1 MEGQRSSPAKEK
13 RGTPWSLILF
23 GVLGVYVV
31 LIALLNSDKV
41 KVDFVF
47 FSAQI
52 RLLFLILL
60 CLAIGFGAGWVFEK
74 MRVRRK
80 SEASGQ

>member
-1 MEGQRSSPAKEK
+1 MEGQRSAAAKKK
-13 RGTPWSLILF
+13 RDTPWSLILF

-31 LIALLNSDKV
+31 LIALLNSDQV
-41 KVDFVF
+41 EVDFVF

-60 CLAIGFGAGWVFEK
+60 CLGVGFGAGWVFEK
-74 MRVRRK
+74 MRARRRRA
-80 SEASGQ
+80 ASGT

>member
-1 MEGQRSSPAKEK
+1 MEGQRPAEEHRK
-13 RGTPWSLILF
+13 RKTPWPLILF

-31 LIALLNSDKV
+31 LIALLNSDEV

-60 CLAIGFGAGWVFEK
+60 CLGVGFGAGWVFEK
-74 MRVRRK
+74 MRARRK
-80 SEASGQ
+80 RAA